1 MINIISKRYWFF
13 LISALII
20 VPGLVSLIARPHLNL
35 GTDFQSGTA
44 MTLQFDTDIQ
54 ESALR
59 EALTTAGYQEAT
71 IQYSPSSKE
80 YFVSIR
86 ATTTAEWDQLQ
97 SDLQTSFNN
106 TLHVLDH
113 QFTDKGQA
121 ATTAKAAIL
130 AVVVAA
136 IFIMIYISFA
146 FRKMPR
152 PFRWGICAVI
162 ALLHD
167 ILVVVGI
174 FSILG
179 RFVGVKID
187 LLFITGVLTVAGY
200 SVHDTIVVF
209 DRIRENMI
217 KGTNR
222 NFEKV
227 VDFSIN
233 ETFVRSLNTSL
244 TVVFVLFALFLL
256 GGSTIHWFVLVLL
269 IGVITGTYSSICNAS
284 ALLVVWEN
292 NEWRRFISWIPG
304 VPKTK
309 KTEAV

>member
-97 SDLQTSFNN
+97 SDLQASFNN

>member
-97 SDLQTSFNN
+97 SDLQASFNN

-304 VPKTK
+304 MPKTK

>member
-1 MINIISKRYWFF
+1 
-13 LISALII
+13 
-20 VPGLVSLIARPHLNL
+20 
-35 GTDFQSGTA
+35 
-44 MTLQFDTDIQ
+44 
-54 ESALR
+54 
-59 EALTTAGYQEAT
+59 
-71 IQYSPSSKE
+71 
-80 YFVSIR
+80 
-86 ATTTAEWDQLQ
+86 
-97 SDLQTSFNN
+97 
-106 TLHVLDH
+106 
-113 QFTDKGQA
+113 
-121 ATTAKAAIL
+121 
-130 AVVVAA
+130 
-136 IFIMIYISFA
+136 
-146 FRKMPR
+146 
-152 PFRWGICAVI
+152 
-162 ALLHD
+162 
-167 ILVVVGI
+167 
-174 FSILG
+174 
-179 RFVGVKID
+179 
-187 LLFITGVLTVAGY
+187 
-200 SVHDTIVVF
+200 
-209 DRIRENMI
+209 MI